1 MKKIIEIFLSILV
14 LIYASPYSMANSD
27 YEELDSIIAIVEND
41 VITNKELQKA
51 LSELKKNPRNKNK
64 EVNQTKLRRLALDQ
78 LIERKIIIQYA
89 EAQSINIESALIE
102 NALKNIASNN
112 KVSVEDLKKNAHKEG
127 SLEKLYSEI
136 RFQLILRA
144 IKERAIF
151 SKIHISD
158 YEIEKFLEKEKV
170 SNPDQYKISHI
181 LIKIE
186 GETQREAA
194 EKKIKEVQMLLNEET
209 FNQVAKKYSNG
220 PFAKNGGEMGWLSFS
235 DLPDLFVDKI
245 IKLKKNEVSFPF

>member
-112 KVSVEDLKKNAHKEG
+112 KVSVEDLKKKR
-127 SLEKLYSEI
+127 SQR
-136 RFQLILRA
+136 RF
-144 IKERAIF
+144 
-151 SKIHISD
+151 
-158 YEIEKFLEKEKV
+158 
-170 SNPDQYKISHI
+170 
-181 LIKIE
+181 
-186 GETQREAA
+186 T
-194 EKKIKEVQMLLNEET
+194 
-209 FNQVAKKYSNG
+209 
-220 PFAKNGGEMGWLSFS
+220 
-235 DLPDLFVDKI
+235 
-245 IKLKKNEVSFPF
+245 